1 MYNVMVGWLTVKDK
15 TCVTYVKIRPLYKVR
30 MCQDQAHT
38 RANDTYG
45 TITQHLSFQ
54 KKIKQSYSLSI
65 FLCSNSALSYILH
78 QSSIAYQSSNYLE
91 AILSNAFNEGFIDLL
106 VLVLMFSSSGS
117 LTTEDFCGDGTG
129 SSGTKCSRLR
139 RISFV
144 GVSIM

>member
-1 MYNVMVGWLTVKDK
+1 MLI
-15 TCVTYVKIRPLYKVR
+15 KIRPLYKVR
-30 MCQDQAHT
+30 MRQDQAHT
-38 RANDTYG
+38 RAHDTYG

-54 KKIKQSYSLSI
+54 KKKVLQFIQF
-65 FLCSNSALSYILH
+65 FLRFNSALSYVLH

-91 AILSNAFNEGFIDLL
+91 AILSNTFNESFIDLL
-106 VLVLMFSSSGS
+106 GLILMFSSSSS
-117 LTTEDFCGDGTG
+117 LTAEDCGDFGTG

>member
-1 MYNVMVGWLTVKDK
+1 MLI
-15 TCVTYVKIRPLYKVR
+15 KIRPPYKER
-30 MCQDQAHT
+30 MRQDQAHT
-38 RANDTYG
+38 RAHDTYG

-54 KKIKQSYSLSI
+54 KKKQNSLTVYPI
-65 FLCSNSALSYILH
+65 FLHFNSALSYVLH

-91 AILSNAFNEGFIDLL
+91 AILSNAFNESFIDLL
-106 VLVLMFSSSGS
+106 GLVLMFSSSGS
-117 LTTEDFCGDGTG
+117 LTTEDFCGDFATG

>member
-1 MYNVMVGWLTVKDK
+1 MLI
-15 TCVTYVKIRPLYKVR
+15 KIRPLYKEHMR
-30 MCQDQAHT
+30 QDQAHT
-38 RANDTYG
+38 RAHDTYG

-54 KKIKQSYSLSI
+54 KKKKTVLQFIH
-65 FLCSNSALSYILH
+65 FLCSNSASSYILH

-91 AILSNAFNEGFIDLL
+91 AILSNAFNESFIDLL
-106 VLVLMFSSSGS
+106 GLVLMFSSSGS
-117 LTTEDFCGDGTG
+117 LTTEDFCGDFATG